1 MDRSVLIARK
11 QEVRRLL
18 ERAEAERARLQT
30 LPDENAAGSKRNR
43 RRMAELQQQIEQLMA
58 EEYNLR
64 LAIDRAKGN

>member
-1 MDRSVLIARK
+1 MDRAALIVRK

-43 RRMAELQQQIEQLMA
+43 RRMAELQQQIERLMA